1 VTEAHVIERLE
12 QVSGVTALVGT
23 RLYAVNA
30 PQRPTTPY
38 LRVQLISPNREQH
51 LRGPSY
57 PAQYRFQVDACAAE
71 SDGGDPLGTAQ
82 DLSAAVIGDGLGDEA
97 SGLFGWRGVLGG
109 SPSTIAVQNVEL
121 LHAGDRE
128 FFPDEM
134 RMVRVRTDFM
144 FHWSPMS

>member
-12 QVSGVTALVGT
+12 QVNAVTAIVST
-23 RLYAVNA
+23 RLYAVQA
-30 PQRPTTPY
+30 PQHTTTPY
-38 LRVQLISPNREQH
+38 LRVQLISPPHEQH

-57 PAQYRFQVDACAAE
+57 PASYRFQVDACAAE

-82 DLSAAVIGDGLGDEA
+82 DLSAAVVGDGLGPAA
-97 SGLFGWRGVLGG
+97 SGLFGWIGMLGG
-109 SPSTIAVQNVEL
+109 SPTTIAVSNVEL

-128 FFPDEM
+128 FFADEM

-144 FHWSPMS
+144 FHWSPRG